1 MESDILLA
9 PTLRAR
15 WSKSLSLSSLVGEF
29 PKPPAECWRTSVRTP
44 QDCGGYGIQPSPS
57 YIWKQKR
64 RRLIYPGVFDRIRK
78 AGNR

>member
-29 PKPPAECWRTSVRTP
+29 PKPPAECWRASVRTP
-44 QDCGGYGIQPSPS
+44 HKCGGYATLE
-57 YIWKQKR
+57 KQKIA
-64 RRLIYPGVFDRIRK
+64 LCAKK
-78 AGNR
+78 ASGKCA

>member
-1 MESDILLA
+1 VQAMESDILLA

-44 QDCGGYGIQPSPS
+44 QDCGGYATLE
-57 YIWKQKR
+57 KQKR
-64 RRLIYPGVFDRIRK
+64 AYCAKK
-78 AGNR
+78 ASGKCA

>member
-29 PKPPAECWRTSVRTP
+29 PKPPAECWRTSVRTL
-44 QDCGGYGIQPSPS
+44 QDCGGYASLE
-57 YIWKQKR
+57 KQERALCAK
-64 RRLIYPGVFDRIRK
+64 K
-78 AGNR
+78 AGGKCA